1 MSVKCMLY
9 VQKQKTPQKQQQK
22 KKGGRRVVSNGQIE
36 KKTTEKIDNQ
46 RIVDEMDKASTWL
59 FMCSLDSVIYC
70 GMKYH
75 LLWAPRNSV
84 VI

>member
-22 KKGGRRVVSNGQIE
+22 RRTACGFKWIDRKKN
-36 KKTTEKIDNQ
+36 TEKIDNQ